1 MSVDKLVKD
10 RETEGLSFCPEMRL
24 KMNAFTV
31 IRGVVIGIF
40 TVAKFIV
47 ISILRLGRW
56 CWDRI
61 NLR

>member
-1 MSVDKLVKD
+1 
-10 RETEGLSFCPEMRL
+10 MRL